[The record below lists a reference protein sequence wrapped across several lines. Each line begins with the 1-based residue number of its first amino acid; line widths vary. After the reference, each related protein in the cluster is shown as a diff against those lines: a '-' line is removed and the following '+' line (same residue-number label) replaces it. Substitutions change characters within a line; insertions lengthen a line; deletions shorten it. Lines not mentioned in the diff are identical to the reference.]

1 MAKKNSKKNVPAKP
15 AVVEAPKPVLT
26 IMFMAESNWVEKHVK
41 PVAMEGD
48 RNKSSRSSWL
58 HHVKDYD
65 GKPLTDWVLAVQ
77 DSPPARASGKNAYTP
92 KQWMTWFQKA
102 GVVELVSA

>member
-26 IMFMAESNWVEKHVK
+26 IMFMAESNWNEKHVK

-48 RNKSSRSSWL
+48 ENKSSRSSFL
-58 HHVKDYD
+58 HHVKRYNGRPVALWAEDV
-65 GKPLTDWVLAVQ
+65 KNH
-77 DSPPARASGKNAYTP
+77 PPARASGKNAYTP
-92 KQWMTWFQKA
+92 KQWMTWFVKA
-102 GVVELVSA
+102 GVVELVSE